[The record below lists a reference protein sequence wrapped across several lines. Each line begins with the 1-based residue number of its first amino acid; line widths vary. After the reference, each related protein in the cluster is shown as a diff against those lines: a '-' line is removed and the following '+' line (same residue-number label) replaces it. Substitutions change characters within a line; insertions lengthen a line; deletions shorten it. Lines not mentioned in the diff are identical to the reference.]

1 MIDTSLFPYETFPI
15 RLEFGE
21 KKNLTVCHFQC
32 DAHLQKYLERYKLD
46 KRTIK
51 VTYRD
56 GEPTKSSKTSKDTV
70 RSGTRKTSKGS
81 TTTNRRSTKSV
92 DASGNTASTSKPTP
106 KPKPKSSSKSKPKP
120 KSK

>member
-1 MIDTSLFPYETFPI
+1 MPQVTEENLFPYETFPV

-32 DAHLQKYLERYKLD
+32 DEHLQKYLERYKLD

-56 GEPTKSSKTSKDTV
+56 GEPAKSGKTNKKSV
-70 RSGTRKTSKGS
+70 QSGTRKTSGRSPSGSKGDTKKLDS
-81 TTTNRRSTKSV
+81 SGTTNRSR
-92 DASGNTASTSKPTP
+92 
-106 KPKPKSSSKSKPKP
+106 KSKK
-120 KSK
+120 